1 MKKVFKFFAALASL
15 AAVAGGAYLVYKN
28 FFAKE
33 EDDFDFDDSF
43 GDEDDLVCVFFIQCR
58 CDHCDLF
65 GRKAGI
71 SNGDLINVEQVSCI
85 KSFCTIKIEKNILDF
100 FTFAVHGRP
109 FNKSC

>member
-43 GDEDDLVCVFFIQCR
+43 GDEEDLASREYV
-58 CDHCDLF
+58 
-65 GRKAGI
+65 
-71 SNGDLINVEQVSCI
+71 SINITTDETEEEATEPEELSD
-85 KSFCTIKIEKNILDF
+85 STDAED
-100 FTFAVHGRP
+100 AE
-109 FNKSC
+109 

>member
-43 GDEDDLVCVFFIQCR
+43 GDEEDLASREYV
-58 CDHCDLF
+58 
-65 GRKAGI
+65 
-71 SNGDLINVEQVSCI
+71 SINITTDETEEEVSEPEEL
-85 KSFCTIKIEKNILDF
+85 SESVD
-100 FTFAVHGRP
+100 AEDAE
-109 FNKSC
+109 

>member
-43 GDEDDLVCVFFIQCR
+43 GDEEDLASREYV
-58 CDHCDLF
+58 
-65 GRKAGI
+65 
-71 SNGDLINVEQVSCI
+71 SINITTDETEDENELAEENDSTEDAEL
-85 KSFCTIKIEKNILDF
+85 SDAE
-100 FTFAVHGRP
+100 
-109 FNKSC
+109 